1 MRSLAAAVLLTV
13 LAAARVAGQ
22 SAAGTGPPPAP
33 AVPSPSAPA
42 APAAP
47 AAPPRLLAAAAAD
60 LGARLTWDP
69 LTATG
74 YLERAGHRAAF
85 KLGSPVW
92 VLDGTELARIDPVVL
107 RDGVPV
113 LSGEAASALRAWF
126 ARKEEDRASQF
137 HVAAILIDPG
147 HGGKDPG
154 ARADH
159 SLGGVKKRIVEKDV
173 ALTVAL
179 RVRDRLRERWPARTI
194 LMTRDSDVFP
204 TLEERV
210 EIANSLELGR
220 NDAVIYVSI
229 HVNASFNKNARG
241 FEVWYLNPDYRRKL
255 VDGSTLP
262 DTDKDIAPI
271 LNAMLEEEFTT
282 ESVLLAKRILDG
294 METVI
299 GDSSPNRGLR
309 AEEWFVVRNAKMPSV
324 LVEVGFLTNPQ
335 DAALLADAAYLRSL
349 GDGIYTGIVDFVDYF
364 ERRKGPSSP

>member
-1 MRSLAAAVLLTV
+1 MRSLVAAVLLAV
-13 LAAARVAGQ
+13 LAVGGAAGQ
-22 SAAGTGPPPAP
+22 GPAGTGTAP
-33 AVPSPSAPA
+33 VPGSA
-42 APAAP
+42 APAQP
-47 AAPPRLLAAAAAD
+47 AASVSEAPRPLTAAASD

-69 LTATG
+69 LTQTG
-74 YLERAGHRAAF
+74 YLERGGHRAAF
-85 KLGSPVW
+85 KAGVPHW
-92 VLDGTELARIDPVVL
+92 VLDGEELARISPVEL

-113 LSGEAASALRAWF
+113 LSGAAASELRAWF
-126 ARKEEDRASQF
+126 SRKEEERASQF

-154 ARADH
+154 ALAEH
-159 SLGGVKKRIVEKDV
+159 VLGGVRKRVVEKDI
-173 ALTVAL
+173 ALAVAL
-179 RVRDRLRERWPARTI
+179 RVRDRLKERWPARTI

-229 HVNASFNKNARG
+229 HANASFNKNARG
-241 FEVWYLNPDYRRKL
+241 FEVWYLNPEYRRKL
-255 VDGSTLP
+255 VDGAKLP
-262 DTDKDIAPI
+262 DKDKDIAPI

-294 METVI
+294 MGAVI
-299 GDSSPNRGLR
+299 KDASPNRGLR

-335 DAALLADAAYLRSL
+335 DAALLADPDYLRSL
-349 GDGIYTGIVDFVDYF
+349 GDGIYTGVIDFVDYF

>member
-1 MRSLAAAVLLTV
+1 MRNLSAAVLLLV
-13 LAAARVAGQ
+13 LAVGRAAGQ
-22 SAAGTGPPPAP
+22 GAAGAGASPVPGS
-33 AVPSPSAPA
+33 AVSAPA
-42 APAAP
+42 APSSGLRP
-47 AAPPRLLAAAAAD
+47 LTAAASD

-74 YLERAGHRAAF
+74 FLERGGHRAAF
-85 KLGSPVW
+85 KLGFPQW
-92 VLDGTELARIDPVVL
+92 LLDKDELARIDPVEL
-107 RDGVPV
+107 REGIPM
-113 LSGEAASALRAWF
+113 LSGPAFAALQAWF
-126 ARKEEDRASQF
+126 SRKEEERASQF
-137 HVAAILIDPG
+137 HIAAILIDPG

-154 ARADH
+154 ALAEH
-159 SLGGVKKRIVEKDV
+159 VLGGVKKRVVEKDI
-173 ALTVAL
+173 ALAVAL
-179 RVRDRLRERWPARTI
+179 RVRDRLKERWPARTI

-229 HVNASFNKNARG
+229 HANASFNKNARG

-255 VDGSTLP
+255 VDGSKLP
-262 DTDKDIAPI
+262 ETDKDIAPI

-294 METVI
+294 MGSVI
-299 GDSSPNRGLR
+299 QDASPNRGLR

-324 LVEVGFLTNPQ
+324 LVELGFLTNPQ
-335 DAALLADAAYLRSL
+335 DAALLANPDYLRSL
-349 GDGIYTGIVDFVDYF
+349 GDGIYTGIADFVDYF